1 MVNEIVHEQI
11 KVIGAETIQIA
22 KEQKALALREE
33 ISRRLLSNVVDDVI
47 YSECLELSTAVAKE
61 TITLRLYFALNI
73 FIVPSIYTD
82 FCLNQGFAN

>member
-1 MVNEIVHEQI
+1 MVNDIVHEQI
-11 KVIGAETIQIA
+11 KVIGAETIRTA

-61 TITLRLYFALNI
+61 TITLRLYSVLNI
-73 FIVPSIYTD
+73 FILPSIYTD
-82 FCLNQGFAN
+82 FCLN